1 MIYCFE
7 GVAQFSIRRKKL
19 NTKIDL
25 RALTLATGIFLSAC
39 GAEKGNEVASVKPHE
54 GFVSGISVEKA
65 ETIGSREVFENE
77 ETELGYSSIGW
88 DDLIPK
94 EELEILLN
102 PPEYLNDIVEGS
114 DQDVL
119 GKSSGGAG
127 TLAADDL
134 YQQALNS
141 VNVRKEIDGQAV
153 RVPGFVVPL
162 EFDDN
167 QVITQFFLVPYFGA
181 CIHMPPPPPNQIILV
196 NYSTGLEMDALY
208 DPIWVSGMLK
218 VSMTENN
225 LGRSAYSMD
234 MHIFEPYI

>member
-1 MIYCFE
+1 M
-7 GVAQFSIRRKKL
+7 
-19 NTKIDL
+19 NTRIDPK
-25 RALTLATGIFLSAC
+25 ALTLATGIFLSAC
-39 GAEKGNEVASVKPHE
+39 GAEKGNEVSPAKPHE
-54 GFVSGISVEKA
+54 GFIPEIAVKKS
-65 ETIGSREVFENE
+65 ETSSSSEVLENG

-119 GKSSGGAG
+119 GKPSGGAG
-127 TLAADDL
+127 ALAADDL

-196 NYSTGLEMDALY
+196 NYSTGLELDALY

>member
-1 MIYCFE
+1 M
-7 GVAQFSIRRKKL
+7 QR
-19 NTKIDL
+19 
-25 RALTLATGIFLSAC
+25 
-39 GAEKGNEVASVKPHE
+39 
-54 GFVSGISVEKA
+54 
-65 ETIGSREVFENE
+65 
-77 ETELGYSSIGW
+77 
-88 DDLIPK
+88 

-114 DQDVL
+114 AEDLL
-119 GKSSGGAG
+119 GDSSGGSG
-127 TLAADDL
+127 TLAADDI

>member
-1 MIYCFE
+1 
-7 GVAQFSIRRKKL
+7 L
-19 NTKIDL
+19 NTRIDPK
-25 RALTLATGIFLSAC
+25 ALTLATGIFLSAC
-39 GAEKGNEVASVKPHE
+39 APEQGNEVSPAKPHE
-54 GFVSGISVEKA
+54 GFIPEIAVKRS
-65 ETIGSREVFENE
+65 ETSSSSEVFENG

-119 GKSSGGAG
+119 GKPSGGAG
-127 TLAADDL
+127 ALAADDL

-196 NYSTGLEMDALY
+196 NYSTGLELDALY

>member
-1 MIYCFE
+1 MSACDAE
-7 GVAQFSIRRKKL
+7 KANKV
-19 NTKIDL
+19 
-25 RALTLATGIFLSAC
+25 ATGKS
-39 GAEKGNEVASVKPHE
+39 HQ
-54 GFVSGISVEKA
+54 GFSSQISTKKS
-65 ETIGSREVFENE
+65 ETGGSKQVLAIE

-88 DDLIPK
+88 DDLIPA

-102 PPEYLNDIVEGS
+102 PPEYLNDIIEGS
-114 DQDVL
+114 DNDRL
-119 GKSSGGAG
+119 GQSSGVSEAMP
-127 TLAADDL
+127 ADDM
-134 YQQALNS
+134 YQQALYS

-196 NYSTGLEMDALY
+196 NYSAGLELDALY
-208 DPIWVSGMLK
+208 DPIWISGMLK
-218 VSMTENN
+218 VSLTENS

-234 MHIFEPYI
+234 MHMFEPYI

>member
-1 MIYCFE
+1 M
-7 GVAQFSIRRKKL
+7 
-19 NTKIDL
+19 NTTIDPK
-25 RALTLATGIFLSAC
+25 ALTLATGIFLSAC
-39 GAEKGNEVASVKPHE
+39 GSEQGNEVSPAKPHE
-54 GFVSGISVEKA
+54 GFIPEIAVKRS
-65 ETIGSREVFENE
+65 ETSSSSEVFENG

-119 GKSSGGAG
+119 GKPSGGAG
-127 TLAADDL
+127 ALAADDL

-196 NYSTGLEMDALY
+196 NYSTGLELDALY